1 MAHINLLPWR
11 ETRRKERER
20 EFAGMA
26 GGAALLA
33 AAVILYAH
41 VQIGSMTEFQQSR
54 NAALTHEIAELDK
67 AIAEI
72 KTLEAE
78 KSDLLARMEVIQDL
92 QLSRPEVVHL
102 FSELAT
108 TLPEGVHYT
117 AIKREGTGITVG
129 GIAQSNARV
138 STLMRNLENSP
149 WLEKPLLEIVETSEK
164 DQARNARFILR
175 ARQIPGGKRK
185 SVDTADTPPTTDQPS

>member
-33 AAVILYAH
+33 AAVILYGH

-54 NAALTHEIAELDK
+54 NAVLTHEIAELDK

-72 KTLEAE
+72 KTMEAE

-92 QLSRPEVVHL
+92 QLSRPEIVHL

-117 AIKREGTGITVG
+117 AIKREGMGIIVG

-138 STLMRNLENSP
+138 STLMRNLESSP

-175 ARQIPGGKRK
+175 ARQISGGKHK
-185 SVDTADTPPTTDQPS
+185 SADTADTPPATDQPS